1 MAGTKAAVRV
11 QARYLGGGE
20 VLRAD
25 VGRGE
30 DVYRMNDAPAMRC
43 TGWCLRST
51 RIWVGFRGRPAVDFL
66 VAKLEPN
73 AAIETRSAAFNV
85 EVIDGGS
92 LTGVIAAETGLTV
105 ALALAVA
112 ASEVLPRTSIP
123 SLKASAI
130 SLIPEG
136 FETTRPSQAMADLL
150 AWTGQRADQNHWA
163 SGLVSTSQTRL
174 GEIAV
179 VGARDNAEIQH

>member
-1 MAGTKAAVRV
+1 MCFDMRCLFICDIEACRRPHFIGRNGIFQLLTRGFGLVGMDRGLQEMFVAGTKAAVRV

-30 DVYRMNDAPAMRC
+30 DVNRMNGAPAMRC
-43 TGWCLRST
+43 SGWCLRST
-51 RIWVGFRGRPAVDFL
+51 RIWVGFHGRPAVDFL
-66 VAKLEPN
+66 VAKLEPS

-85 EVIDGGS
+85 EVIDRGS

-105 ALALAVA
+105 TLALAVA

-123 SLKASAI
+123 SLKA
-130 SLIPEG
+130 PPY
-136 FETTRPSQAMADLL
+136 R
-150 AWTGQRADQNHWA
+150 
-163 SGLVSTSQTRL
+163 
-174 GEIAV
+174 
-179 VGARDNAEIQH
+179 